1 MFYFLANS
9 CYKENCYFKMYLVL
23 LLVKCEEDKNRFQKG
38 VEKDLIALS
47 EESIPVNT
55 RQKAMWAYRLY
66 EKWAQWR
73 KDAYDPRV
81 DFSTVGDL
89 LMIHTELAGVP
100 DHDVNELLCQF
111 IAEVRKDGGER
122 YPGKTL
128 HELVSSL
135 QKYFEMKGRKVSFFS
150 DEIFEKLRKSLD
162 IEMKISAQKK
172 LGLKPRQAVVVSEE
186 IENFLWDKSFLGN
199 SNPEVLLRTTFY
211 LIGLNFGMRAGDE
224 HRKLS
229 STNFSFHTDSEG
241 REYLLY
247 SEGVSKTNQGGLK
260 HRKLTPRSSRAYAN
274 AECPE
279 RCVVR
284 IVDTYMK
291 RCSKDSL
298 LNAFYLKPLQKFKG
312 KSVWYS
318 TVPLGHNKLNSMVKT
333 MMSEAGVEGY
343 YTNHSLR
350 ATAVSRLFQN
360 DVDDKLIKGV
370 TGHRSE
376 ALQGYKRE
384 TEEQL
389 LKVSKIVQGQKEKES
404 TVKGNSNSALTSA
417 LEIPSSSGTLV
428 LNICGGN
435 CNITINNN

>member
-1 MFYFLANS
+1 
-9 CYKENCYFKMYLVL
+9 
-23 LLVKCEEDKNRFQKG
+23 
-38 VEKDLIALS
+38 
-47 EESIPVNT
+47 
-55 RQKAMWAYRLY
+55 
-66 EKWAQWR
+66 
-73 KDAYDPRV
+73 
-81 DFSTVGDL
+81 
-89 LMIHTELAGVP
+89 
-100 DHDVNELLCQF
+100 
-111 IAEVRKDGGER
+111 
-122 YPGKTL
+122 
-128 HELVSSL
+128 
-135 QKYFEMKGRKVSFFS
+135 
-150 DEIFEKLRKSLD
+150 
-162 IEMKISAQKK
+162 MKISAQKK
-172 LGLKPRQAVVVSEE
+172 LGLKPRQAVVVSGES
-186 IENFLWDKSFLGN
+186 ENFLWDKSFLDN
-199 SNPEVLLRTTFY
+199 SNPEGLLRTTFY

-224 HRKLS
+224 HRNLS

-247 SEGVSKTNQGGLK
+247 SEGVSITNQGGLK

-274 AECPE
+274 CECPE

-284 IVDTYMK
+284 IVDTYTR
-291 RCSKDSL
+291 RCPKDSL

-350 ATAVSRLFQN
+350 ATTVSRLLEN
-360 DVDDKLIKGV
+360 DVDNKMIKGV
-370 TGHRSE
+370 TGHRSK

-404 TVKGNSNSALTSA
+404 TVKGNSNSALTPA

-428 LNICGGN
+428 LNISGGN
-435 CNITINNN
+435 CIITINNN

>member
-1 MFYFLANS
+1 M
-9 CYKENCYFKMYLVL
+9 
-23 LLVKCEEDKNRFQKG
+23 
-38 VEKDLIALS
+38 
-47 EESIPVNT
+47 
-55 RQKAMWAYRLY
+55 
-66 EKWAQWR
+66 
-73 KDAYDPRV
+73 
-81 DFSTVGDL
+81 
-89 LMIHTELAGVP
+89 
-100 DHDVNELLCQF
+100 
-111 IAEVRKDGGER
+111 
-122 YPGKTL
+122 
-128 HELVSSL
+128 
-135 QKYFEMKGRKVSFFS
+135 
-150 DEIFEKLRKSLD
+150 
-162 IEMKISAQKK
+162 
-172 LGLKPRQAVVVSEE
+172 
-186 IENFLWDKSFLGN
+186 
-199 SNPEVLLRTTFY
+199 
-211 LIGLNFGMRAGDE
+211 
-224 HRKLS
+224 
-229 STNFSFHTDSEG
+229 
-241 REYLLY
+241 
-247 SEGVSKTNQGGLK
+247 K
-260 HRKLTPRSSRAYAN
+260 HRKLTPRSSRAYVN
-274 AECPE
+274 AKCPE

-291 RCSKDSL
+291 TCPKDSL

-360 DVDDKLIKGV
+360 NVDDKLIKGV
-370 TGHRSE
+370 TGHRSD

-404 TVKGNSNSALTSA
+404 TVNGNSNSALTSA